1 METFIPLSHL
11 YLTGADARAID
22 SAIDQYNDYITD
34 AVKQARKEGRDWYL
48 FETAGLLDR
57 LAVRRYLEDPTA
69 RPSWWNEVGGQY
81 RLPPELQALSPVP
94 DSRFFISNSTGRR
107 VQGGLFSLDGIHPT
121 TIGYGILAQ
130 EFIKV
135 MELAGVKFYGPTGS
149 TPLPK
154 PVKLDFKRL
163 IALDTLISKPPRT
176 VASVLDRI
184 SFLDSTFNLVS
195 SMIMSS
201 Y

>member
-1 METFIPLSHL
+1 
-11 YLTGADARAID
+11 
-22 SAIDQYNDYITD
+22 
-34 AVKQARKEGRDWYL
+34 VKQARKEGRDWYL

-81 RLPPELQALSPVP
+81 PMPPELQALSPVP
-94 DSRFFISNSTGRR
+94 DSRFFISNSTGQR

-149 TPLPK
+149 TSLPK

-176 VASVLDRI
+176 VASVRDRI

-195 SMIMSS
+195 SMMMSS